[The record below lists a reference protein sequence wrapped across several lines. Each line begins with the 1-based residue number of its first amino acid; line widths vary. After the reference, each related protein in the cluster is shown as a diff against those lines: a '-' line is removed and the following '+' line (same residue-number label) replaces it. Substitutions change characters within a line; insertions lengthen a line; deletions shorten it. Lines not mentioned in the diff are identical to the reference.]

1 MRRHP
6 AEADWVLAS
15 CIGHHGFQ
23 ALAFHQVPEA
33 DVAVVRA
40 GGDQGRVGADVYR
53 GDRLGVSEDTEYLFV
68 GPYIPEGYRAVSPSA
83 QDNVCN
89 VVEFDMSDEPLV
101 PYKSARKLT
110 LLQVVHMN
118 QRIV

>member
-1 MRRHP
+1 MWCHP

-15 CIGHHGFQ
+15 CISHHGFK

-40 GGDQGRVGADVYR
+40 GGDQSRVGADVYR
-53 GDRLGVSEDTEYLFV
+53 GDWLRMSQDTEYLFV
-68 GPYIPEGYRAVSPSA
+68 GSYIPEGYRAVSPST
-83 QDNVCN
+83 QDNVRD

-101 PYKSARKLT
+101 PNKRARKLA
-110 LLQVVHMN
+110 LLQIVHMN
-118 QRIV
+118 QCII